1 MNADTDYLYINHRQ
15 GTVPT
20 GIRLVIAAP
29 LTIGG
34 LILLYLAYYLLFH
47 LDKQRNILYNEENDY
62 VTFTG
67 GRYE

>member
-1 MNADTDYLYINHRQ
+1 M
-15 GTVPT
+15 PT

>member
-1 MNADTDYLYINHRQ
+1 MTINLENGH
-15 GTVPT
+15 T
-20 GIRLVIAAP
+20 
-29 LTIGG
+29 
-34 LILLYLAYYLLFH
+34 LLWPFCFFH

>member
-20 GIRLVIAAP
+20 GIRLAIAAP

-34 LILLYLAYYLLFH
+34 LILLYLAYYAANRRRRH
-47 LDKQRNILYNEENDY
+47 DD
-62 VTFTG
+62 
-67 GRYE
+67 